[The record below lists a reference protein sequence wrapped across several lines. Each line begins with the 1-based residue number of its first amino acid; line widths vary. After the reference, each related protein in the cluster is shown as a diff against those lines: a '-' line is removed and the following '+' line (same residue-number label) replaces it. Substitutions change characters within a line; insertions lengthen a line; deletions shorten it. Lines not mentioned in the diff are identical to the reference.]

1 MKNTYQNRVYQRCS
15 EDSVK
20 IQMFKRLNEYL
31 QYLSAVTEAE
41 KR

>member
-1 MKNTYQNRVYQRCS
+1 VYQRCS

-20 IQMFKRLNEYL
+20 IPTFKRLNEYQ
-31 QYLSAVTEAE
+31 QYLSAVLETE

>member
-1 MKNTYQNRVYQRCS
+1 VYQRCS

-20 IQMFKRLNEYL
+20 IPTFKHLNEYL
-31 QYLSAVTEAE
+31 QYLFTVIEAE